1 MAPKTEENSRY
12 SNTCPAV
19 WGQRCQPAW
28 ENMFC
33 WKCAGSNWF
42 IVWTWS
48 TQTHQLDETPLT
60 FLSYR
65 ALFLRDYLWLASVA
79 VTAAWLSGR
88 HCWCP
93 PRLSGRKCLY
103 IYLMDCDEMLD
114 RHSWPAAKENWL
126 QLSPMFF
133 SDFTFVVSIWA
144 QQKNVNFSCG
154 SSLLR
159 PVFTFF
165 SS

>member
-1 MAPKTEENSRY
+1 MSSSLR
-12 SNTCPAV
+12 PAV
-19 WGQRCQPAW
+19 PACMGKHVLLKVCWLKLIYSLNMKYTDAPARWDSSNIFIISSPFSQRLF
-28 ENMFC
+28 M
-33 WKCAGSNWF
+33 AGICSRDSCVALGTALLMSATF
-42 IVWTWS
+42 VWTEMS
-48 TQTHQLDETPLT
+48 L
-60 FLSYR
+60 Y
-65 ALFLRDYLWLASVA
+65 LFDGLRW
-79 VTAAWLSGR
+79 
-88 HCWCP
+88 
-93 PRLSGRKCLY
+93 
-103 IYLMDCDEMLD
+103 MLD

>member
-65 ALFLRDYLWLASVA
+65 ALFLGDYLWLASVA

-126 QLSPMFF
+126 YILSFTLSSAKKCPYRFFLWQQLIETRIYLFF
-133 SDFTFVVSIWA
+133 SLD
-144 QQKNVNFSCG
+144 
-154 SSLLR
+154 L
-159 PVFTFF
+159 
-165 SS
+165 